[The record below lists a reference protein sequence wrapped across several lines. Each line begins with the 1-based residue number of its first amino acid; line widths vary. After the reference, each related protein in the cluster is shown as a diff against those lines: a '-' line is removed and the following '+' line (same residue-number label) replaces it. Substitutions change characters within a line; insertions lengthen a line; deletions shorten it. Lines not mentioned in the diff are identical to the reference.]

1 MPPLALATVGIW
13 TVLGCT
19 AALAQLA
26 APGPTEPV
34 EVAPTPP
41 PAAAPTEP
49 LTSLEPPT
57 TASEEPGETAPA
69 PPPATEP
76 VEAPD
81 VLAPTPLDVVPT
93 PPTST
98 VEEPPAAI
106 PAVPATPPASVPA
119 APAARPGGPGTAT
132 KPTKPHAEAALMI
145 MNGRAFP
152 VTQVT
157 IMEGRRAV
165 KRSGPLPPNAKV
177 TLRLPNLRGCIVT
190 VRATFRGGA
199 VSRVRKLNVCNELI
213 LVRL

>member
-1 MPPLALATVGIW
+1 MPRLALATVGIW

-19 AALAQLA
+19 AALAQFA

-49 LTSLEPPT
+49 LISLEPPT

-69 PPPATEP
+69 PPPAPEP

-98 VEEPPAAI
+98 VEEPPAAT

-177 TLRLPNLRGCIVT
+177 TLKLPNLRGCIIT

-199 VSRVRKLNVCNELI
+199 VSRVGKLNVCNELI